1 MSRLLLRIEEARIA
15 GKEETPYGPLQD
27 LNDLF
32 TLDKDGNSDIF
43 VDRGKSLHQFNDS
56 RSYM

>member
-27 LNDLF
+27 LNDLYI
-32 TLDKDGNSDIF
+32 LDQGGNSDVF
-43 VDRGKSLHQFNDS
+43 VDRGKTLFFYNPH
-56 RSYM
+56 